1 MSWSRRSLRP
11 ASDRAR
17 RRGHL
22 PLALRSRRHRTPVR
36 ELDASPR
43 RFCLTHPRD
52 ASARRFFSYVH
63 RLSPPS
69 CEPHHVLE
77 RRHRVLVAVGGEHAP
92 PHIVA
97 RRQRQERWASVPVAC
112 PKAPGEADEVERE
125 PRAQEAPQGEARRE
139 RRPAG
144 GGAHAGEFTRE
155 ACPGRFPFGIL
166 TAYDARQRSRR
177 RRIPRASRP
186 RPLSARVPDL
196 SGDGV
201 LEHLLARRARRA
213 RRRIAQF
220 VDVWQARGAA
230 AWYDVWW
237 AALGELRARYAR
249 IVGAS
254 PEEIA
259 LAPSISVALSAVAEA
274 LDYRRRPRVVVTSLD
289 FPTVAYQWLAKRA
302 RGVELV
308 VVESPDQVSVPVEAI
323 ARAVDDRTALVATS
337 HVYFTSGAIQD
348 IQRVAD
354 VARARGALTLVD
366 AYQSVGQVP
375 VDVKAAGVDFL
386 TAGGLKW
393 LLGGPGIVLLYVRDE
408 LARRLAPAI
417 AGWFGH
423 KDQFAFDPRALE
435 LHDDAR
441 RFELGTPALA
451 AVYAQLGGL
460 DYIDEIGV
468 PAIRRVT
475 SALTEDLV
483 ARARDYGFRPKVASR
498 AEDRSAIVMLP
509 AADPAAGVRH
519 LAAGGIIADARPGH
533 VRLSPFFYNV
543 QDDHVSALERL
554 ARHTSH

>member
-1 MSWSRRSLRP
+1 MTV
-11 ASDRAR
+11 AR
-17 RRGHL
+17 G
-22 PLALRSRRHRTPVR
+22 V
-36 ELDASPR
+36 DAG
-43 RFCLTHPRD
+43 
-52 ASARRFFSYVH
+52 ASA
-63 RLSPPS
+63 
-69 CEPHHVLE
+69 
-77 RRHRVLVAVGGEHAP
+77 
-92 PHIVA
+92 
-97 RRQRQERWASVPVAC
+97 
-112 PKAPGEADEVERE
+112 
-125 PRAQEAPQGEARRE
+125 
-139 RRPAG
+139 
-144 GGAHAGEFTRE
+144 GAHA
-155 ACPGRFPFGIL
+155 
-166 TAYDARQRSRR
+166 
-177 RRIPRASRP
+177 
-186 RPLSARVPDL
+186 
-196 SGDGV
+196 
-201 LEHLLARRARRA
+201 LARYRSEFPIFRHAVYLNTCSLGALGERT
-213 RRRIAQF
+213 RRRIAEF
-220 VDVWQARGAA
+220 FDLWQARGAS

-237 AALGELRARYAR
+237 AALSELRTRYAR
-249 IVGAS
+249 IVGAG
-254 PEEIA
+254 PQEIA
-259 LAPSISVALSAVAEA
+259 LAPSVSVALSAVAEA
-274 LDYRRRPRVVVTSLD
+274 LDYGRRPKVVITSLD
-289 FPTVAYQWLAKRA
+289 FPTV
-302 RGVELV
+302 
-308 VVESPDQVSVPVEAI
+308 
-323 ARAVDDRTALVATS
+323 
-337 HVYFTSGAIQD
+337 
-348 IQRVAD
+348 
-354 VARARGALTLVD
+354 

-475 SALTEDLV
+475 AALTEDLV
-483 ARARDYGFRPKVASR
+483 ARAGECGFPPKVAPR

-554 ARHTSH
+554 ATHTGH